1 MNGDVSEHWMKQHL
15 LPYVAGNSCIVID
28 HAPYHT
34 MLTDDSKPAAINLK
48 REELID
54 WLIAH
59 GAKDEGELLS
69 KERFLSDEMAHH
81 WSIRSWM
88 KTKRL
93 DKAVALCSCCI
104 TDSQTSLS
112 CSTMNGTDIR
122 LLLLPVAHPV
132 LNPIELMWGQIKR
145 YVRDNNC
152 DFTITHIRELAE
164 QKYRSKIQE
173 HGMLPF
179 STHGNMPPNNGRLTN
194 CCWNMRRAMQMTR
207 RAMGIRM
214 MTRRHRRWS

>member
-132 LNPIELMWGQIKR
+132 LNPIELMWGRIKR
-145 YVRDNNC
+145 YVRDSNC
-152 DFTITHIRELAE
+152 DFTMSHIREL
-164 QKYRSKIQE
+164 QNRSTGARFKSMECFLSAHMEIC
-173 HGMLPF
+173 HPTMAG
-179 STHGNMPPNNGRLTN
+179 
-194 CCWNMRRAMQMTR
+194 
-207 RAMGIRM
+207 
-214 MTRRHRRWS
+214 